1 MTGIGAQAKAFERL
15 GIEHEITA
23 TSDLDKDAIV
33 SYTTIHNSLTL
44 AMVDNY
50 TDYPTR
56 EKMADYLLKL
66 NIGYDFK
73 KDKPYDWHKL
83 ARKKANKIEKY
94 YLATIL
100 SKQVGDIS
108 KVDEL
113 PKADL
118 WTYSF
123 PCQDISNA
131 GLQKGFSKGSN
142 TRSGLLWEVERLL
155 KVSEEHNELPTYL
168 LLENVKALAQKSFIK
183 DFYKWLSFLES
194 LGYKN
199 YWQVLNAKDFEVPQ
213 NRERVFA
220 ISILKSKKQEF
231 EFPKAVPLELRLK
244 DVLESNVDE
253 KYYLSDKIV
262 DRFVKT
268 DFTGNK
274 NIVGTTIGNDNHRIG
289 ERDLVYQKNS
299 VMGALNS
306 TDYKQPKQILDGD

>member
-1 MTGIGAQAKAFERL
+1 MLRVNELFSGIGAQAKALERL
-15 GIEHEITA
+15 EIEHEIVA

-33 SYTTIHNSLTL
+33 SYAAIHNGLTL
-44 AMVDNY
+44 EMVENY
-50 TDYPTR
+50 TKYPSR
-56 EKMADYLLKL
+56 EEMADYLLKL

-73 KDKPYDWHKL
+73 KDVPFDWFKL
-83 ARKKANKIEKY
+83 ARRKTTIKNVMPKIINTIKYGKSTQRPIEMY

-108 KVDEL
+108 KVDKL

-142 TRSGLLWEVERLL
+142 TRSGLLWEVEKLL
-155 KVSEEHNELPTYL
+155 KVSAEHNELPTYL
-168 LLENVKALAQKSFIK
+168 LLENVKALVQKSFIS
-183 DFYKWLSFLES
+183 DFYKWLNFLES

-220 ISILKSKKQEF
+220 ISILKSKNQEF

-253 KYYLSDKIV
+253 KYYLSDDVVNTLNAHLERNKA
-262 DRFVKT
+262 K
-268 DFTGNK
+268 GNGFGWK
-274 NIVGTTIGNDNHRIG
+274 SASKWSD
-289 ERDLVYQKNS
+289 
-299 VMGALNS
+299 
-306 TDYKQPKQILDGD
+306 

>member
-1 MTGIGAQAKAFERL
+1 MLRVNELFSGIGAQAKALERL
-15 GIEHEITA
+15 GIEHEIVA

-33 SYTTIHNSLTL
+33 SYAAIHNGLTL
-44 AMVDNY
+44 EMIENY
-50 TDYPTR
+50 KNYPTR
-56 EKMADYLLKL
+56 QEMADYLLKL
-66 NIGYDFK
+66 NIGYNFK
-73 KDKPYDWHKL
+73 DNKPYDWHKL
-83 ARKKANKIEKY
+83 ARKKTKRIEKY

-131 GLQKGFSKGSN
+131 GQQKGFSKGSN

-155 KVSEEHNELPTYL
+155 KVSAEHNELPTYL
-168 LLENVKALAQKSFIK
+168 LLENVKALVQKKFIK

-220 ISILKSKKQEF
+220 ISILKSKNQEF
-231 EFPKAVPLELRLK
+231 EFPKATPLLLRLK
-244 DVLESNVDE
+244 DILEHNVDE
-253 KYYLSDKIV
+253 KYYLSDKITQKLIEQIENKEISNAIRRGGRAST
-262 DRFVKT
+262 DR
-268 DFTGNK
+268 
-274 NIVGTTIGNDNHRIG
+274 HSW
-289 ERDLVYQKNS
+289 DLVKE
-299 VMGALNS
+299 
-306 TDYKQPKQILDGD
+306 